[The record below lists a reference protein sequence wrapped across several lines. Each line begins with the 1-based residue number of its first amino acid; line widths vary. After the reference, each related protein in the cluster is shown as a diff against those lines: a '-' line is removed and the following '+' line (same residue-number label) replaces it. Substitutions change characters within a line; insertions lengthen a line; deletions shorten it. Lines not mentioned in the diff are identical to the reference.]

1 MNRADLGFGRFVLA
15 ADAEDVEESGIG
27 EITSPAFGVWERGE
41 VVAAAGY
48 RDWPL
53 GTAQLSVLTAAGA
66 RGRGLGRAAASAAV
80 EHAIAAG
87 RLAQWRARS
96 RASRRVA
103 LSLGFRE
110 LGSQVSIDLNPCA
123 RQA

>member
-87 RLAQWRARS
+87 RLAQ
-96 RASRRVA
+96 
-103 LSLGFRE
+103 
-110 LGSQVSIDLNPCA
+110 
-123 RQA
+123 